1 MLGSESG
8 GVLGVRLR
16 RGINFWVKDHTHI
29 YLIGNPMVWWLGSLA
44 VFGYIA
50 VRGFLVLRAKR
61 GYRDVPQCR
70 HRGSICCNR
79 SDRPRPPAR
88 APDRPYSTISLAPTP
103 QPSAAAVAPTVL
115 RGQNQ
120 LQHSAAKARPTTPRS
135 SLWTWTRTGSWNTC
149 LRLALRFVVD
159 SCASSSSV
167 SSSSGSGPATPD
179 DADALMPKLLAAFN
193 SASAKKRKTSVTL
206 DLDEA
211 RVVVDK
217 CPKYQRK
224 SWVRAAGASYAKL
237 SLSTPFNI
245 CIYASGLC
253 PTEHRK
259 SLLNPTL
266 LLLLRSHPPTT
277 LYLHLNPVRRPPV
290 RQEDPK
296 SWYPK
301 LAVKITLVEALLSVM
316 FSKHL
321 IEYTM
326 STFKESKIDIL
337 TPLRCAHKR
346 WLCAHPA
353 IGAARRGGERG
364 IARPGGGGGEG
375 LGGHS
380 QQALDIGACES
391 LENRWAMNWSR
402 SAGKSAK
409 AEGQTHRYTP
419 SIMAQQAL
427 DIGACESLENR
438 WAMNWSRSAGKS
450 AKARAKRRGNCCSA
464 AAVMI
469 VITIARN
476 SATVPYPSLH
486 VLLMQKSP
494 ILLIPIKSFL
504 SARIFT
510 TTTHARTPNLPGFP
524 RILVHPSVFAVALSQ
539 LRDGAS
545 FADVKK
551 KNRELFLAG
560 SYKDFPANIRDSPYR
575 WLLEPKDSRAGL
587 HDRVEKLNVDLADGL
602 AGFRAGCKGFRPTPL
617 RPSLI
622 PLPPTSPTRTPPSL
636 VESANRLGCNG
647 VAIEDVPP
655 SAPTTAPALVEVPVS
670 STADSTPAVMPFP
683 SSDADVDGARLE
695 SDAPQAQA
703 LAGGTL
709 YQVLRRGRRRTRYA
723 AEPLLPLPLASPFP
737 LPLTRLPPRPSHFRP
752 PPLPLHPPSPFPA
765 SKRYDALQ
773 RAFCDCQLALQEL
786 GAVLSDTADSPA
798 QSSKSALSLSPNKTQ
813 NRVLQSTVE
822 WLHDYTEDARVE
834 LEIRVADEQVLSR
847 GWETIVLLPGRGGG
861 EGEGEGGEEAEAEV
875 DVRRQIAVYFA
886 RDTDAQAGFQRKLD
900 DVEHNIAVVKRAV
913 YAPPSLEP
921 TPPISAAP
929 VSPSHMGCVARRR
942 ERETH
947 AAHPPTSTAAFSSTP
962 LPSGTDVAEH
972 KWCVAVSNLIQTDPS
987 TRRLLHGKNIVGALI
1002 TRLTDSEEGVAI
1014 EALGALRY
1022 IRHLR
1027 VKCFGTLECLAMS
1040 PASASMEANATI
1052 AAYLLSM
1059 LPSLSALVSPAGTE
1073 PMLQAAASLIAL
1085 IDIYSDEGAPFPV
1098 RRTGRSKSTGAR
1110 ATPISLLLSS
1120 STAQLVCTP
1129 SGKARTSPPSPGAT
1143 ATSATGTLSFTHP
1156 PNISNL
1162 PNAAGKHQNGSVH
1175 LRAGPGGD
1183 KGKDKDRDRERER
1196 AEMEARE
1203 REARE
1208 REHHGAG
1215 GSAETRR
1222 TSSRARSVRFLTATA
1237 SADWTLVLDVCD
1249 HASATEANAKEA
1261 VRALRREFK
1270 YGEPAAQLAA
1280 ARVWAIM
1287 LRNSA
1292 DTFISQSTSRKFLDT
1307 LEDLLTSRTSPIRV
1321 SGPRESYDL
1330 GLSLPT
1336 PLSSLLQV
1344 AGAPAG
1350 VTTTT
1355 AASRAGVPPT
1365 GEGSPL
1371 LSLQAL
1377 YEPQDY
1383 IERCALCSGLQI

>member
-1 MLGSESG
+1 M
-8 GVLGVRLR
+8 RAQ
-16 RGINFWVKDHTHI
+16 T
-29 YLIGNPMVWWLGSLA
+29 
-44 VFGYIA
+44 
-50 VRGFLVLRAKR
+50 LV
-61 GYRDVPQCR
+61 
-70 HRGSICCNR
+70 
-79 SDRPRPPAR
+79 
-88 APDRPYSTISLAPTP
+88 
-103 QPSAAAVAPTVL
+103 
-115 RGQNQ
+115 
-120 LQHSAAKARPTTPRS
+120 
-135 SLWTWTRTGSWNTC
+135 
-149 LRLALRFVVD
+149 
-159 SCASSSSV
+159 
-167 SSSSGSGPATPD
+167 
-179 DADALMPKLLAAFN
+179 
-193 SASAKKRKTSVTL
+193 
-206 DLDEA
+206 
-211 RVVVDK
+211 
-217 CPKYQRK
+217 
-224 SWVRAAGASYAKL
+224 VRA
-237 SLSTPFNI
+237 
-245 CIYASGLC
+245 
-253 PTEHRK
+253 
-259 SLLNPTL
+259 
-266 LLLLRSHPPTT
+266 
-277 LYLHLNPVRRPPV
+277 
-290 RQEDPK
+290 
-296 SWYPK
+296 
-301 LAVKITLVEALLSVM
+301 
-316 FSKHL
+316 
-321 IEYTM
+321 
-326 STFKESKIDIL
+326 
-337 TPLRCAHKR
+337 
-346 WLCAHPA
+346 PA

-364 IARPGGGGGEG
+364 IARPGGGGGKG

-380 QQALDIGACES
+380 QQALDI
-391 LENRWAMNWSR
+391 
-402 SAGKSAK
+402 GKSAK

-655 SAPTTAPALVEVPVS
+655 SAPTTAPALVEVPIS

-737 LPLTRLPPRPSHFRP
+737 LPLTTATTPIPFPSPAPAPAPAVAFRP
-752 PPLPLHPPSPFPA
+752 RTQTLSSHPTHPLLANLAAA

-798 QSSKSALSLSPNKTQ
+798 QSFQKRL
-813 NRVLQSTVE
+813 VVSTVE

-962 LPSGTDVAEH
+962 LPSGTDVAER

-1040 PASASMEANATI
+1040 LASASMEANTTI

-1059 LPSLSALVSPAGTE
+1059 LPSLSAPVSPAGTE

-1085 IDIYSDEGAPFPV
+1085 IDIYSDEGAPRLVPAQTPDLLAAVFFDGTIGVHSLRQGTNESAVGVTAEVAAHATSGADIFDYSPGPPQPALPHARSPSRT
-1098 RRTGRSKSTGAR
+1098 RR
-1110 ATPISLLLSS
+1110 
-1120 STAQLVCTP
+1120 VTP
-1129 SGKARTSPPSPGAT
+1129 S
-1143 ATSATGTLSFTHP
+1143 
-1156 PNISNL
+1156 
-1162 PNAAGKHQNGSVH
+1162 
-1175 LRAGPGGD
+1175 LRFCVLWGPGGD

-1280 ARVWAIM
+1280 AWVWAIM

-1307 LEDLLTSRTSPIRV
+1307 L
-1321 SGPRESYDL
+1321 GPRHPRGPPHL
-1330 GLSLPT
+1330 ANLPH
-1336 PLSSLLQV
+1336 
-1344 AGAPAG
+1344 
-1350 VTTTT
+1350 
-1355 AASRAGVPPT
+1355 RA
-1365 GEGSPL
+1365 
-1371 LSLQAL
+1371 
-1377 YEPQDY
+1377 
-1383 IERCALCSGLQI
+1383 